1 LNSNEIKRGFK
12 VIKKIGVLIVSL
24 LASITIVGL
33 PAHASATVSTMPT
46 LIVSGS
52 TVSTT
57 RTVWS
62 HTGSTP
68 TYDIGNDG
76 ALQGNQTEFFDNLLA
91 CPTEKAAVTTPT
103 DVSTNIAL
111 GCQAIYNATTGHDP
125 ATDLNNAWTGPSGN
139 RTLLSTTGK
148 YFAVRSVYSLGTGTT
163 FVSVMSATIGYS
175 GSGSGGSDSSETT
188 VAVPS
193 PKIPTINQ
201 MAAGPLLVTPGTN
214 AVLTGSRLNCTTYVK
229 VNNVATTFTYSTLS
243 DGSGQLS
250 IAMPSSLR
258 AGKHALTMDS
268 CGGEVTYLNVLT
280 VAKAPVELR
289 LDLANA
295 SDRAL
300 GLIELRAFMRE
311 HRADYNT
318 VTCTAD
324 SANRSQQKIAS
335 QVVARYCHEAFSRL
349 AMPMNRT
356 TSVKSDYQG
365 RSLILTVSLSN
376 R

>member
-1 LNSNEIKRGFK
+1 MKLVSPKRLITLSAITAILLNPTVASAAGSPSIVTMPGFSITGTAVTYTPSVWSSGTPRDYLVACSSPRAEINPDEPEANVTATCRPLYQNPIGDPTNPDLTIATDLSTALVPEPGTSNRRLYLPSRDGQYLAALSLNSGRG
-12 VIKKIGVLIVSL
+12 
-24 LASITIVGL
+24 
-33 PAHASATVSTMPT
+33 VST
-46 LIVSGS
+46 
-52 TVSTT
+52 
-57 RTVWS
+57 
-62 HTGSTP
+62 
-68 TYDIGNDG
+68 
-76 ALQGNQTEFFDNLLA
+76 
-91 CPTEKAAVTTPT
+91 
-103 DVSTNIAL
+103 
-111 GCQAIYNATTGHDP
+111 ATTGYTSEDSP
-125 ATDLNNAWTGPSGN
+125 VTSE
-139 RTLLSTTGK
+139 
-148 YFAVRSVYSLGTGTT
+148 VQT
-163 FVSVMSATIGYS
+163 F
-175 GSGSGGSDSSETT
+175 
-188 VAVPS
+188 PS

-201 MAAGPLLVTPGTN
+201 MSSGSLLVTPGTN

-229 VNNVATTFTYSTLS
+229 VNNVSTTFTYSNLS

-295 SDRAL
+295 SDRTL